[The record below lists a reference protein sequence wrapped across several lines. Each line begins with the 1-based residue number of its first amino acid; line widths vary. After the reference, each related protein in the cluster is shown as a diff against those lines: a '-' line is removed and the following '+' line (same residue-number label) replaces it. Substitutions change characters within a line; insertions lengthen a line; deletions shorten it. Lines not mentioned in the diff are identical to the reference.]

1 MNGAIIKIMRI
12 QKIYS
17 LHLSVLAVA
26 ALISSAAQAQ
36 TGAAGYPEKSIR
48 LVVPFAAGG
57 ALDVVGRIIGQ
68 KLTESWGRQILI
80 DNRLGAAG
88 NIGAEFVA
96 KAAPD
101 GYTLL
106 MSSVTTQAISM
117 SLLSRPPYDFVRDY
131 APVTMVA
138 SAPLALVT
146 HASLPAK
153 SVKEF
158 IALAKARP
166 GELNYFS
173 SGSGSGT
180 HLAAEIFDQRA
191 GIKTVHV
198 PYKGGA
204 QGVSDLLSGQ
214 LQFAFSTMGL
224 ALPHVQ
230 SGRLRL
236 LGVGSTKRYTRLP
249 NLPTIAESVK
259 GYEAEQW
266 YGVVAPAQTPVAIVN
281 KLAGEIKAIVA
292 LPDVRERFYSQG
304 IEPASATPAEFAA
317 VIRAN
322 VDKYSKVIKQLG
334 LRQD

>member
-1 MNGAIIKIMRI
+1 MPIHRGCSRYVFA
-12 QKIYS
+12 
-17 LHLSVLAVA
+17 LAAA
-26 ALISSAAQAQ
+26 ALITPAAQAQ
-36 TGAAGYPEKSIR
+36 TSAVAYPEKPIR
-48 LVVPFAAGG
+48 LVVPFAAAG
-57 ALDVVGRIIGQ
+57 ALDVVGRILGQ
-68 KLTESWGRQILI
+68 KLTERWGRQILI

-138 SAPLALVT
+138 SAPLALMI
-146 HASLPAK
+146 HASLPVK
-153 SVKEF
+153 STRDF

-173 SGSGSGT
+173 SGTGT
-180 HLAAEIFDQRA
+180 GTRLAAEIFDQMA
-191 GIKTVHV
+191 GIKTLHV

-214 LQFAFSTMGL
+214 LQFAFSTIGL
-224 ALPHVQ
+224 ALPHVE
-230 SGRLRL
+230 SGRLRM
-236 LGVGSTKRYTRLP
+236 LGVGSTRRYARLP

-259 GYEAEQW
+259 GYAAEQW
-266 YGVVAPAQTPVAIVN
+266 YGVVAPAITPAAIVN
-281 KLAGEIKAIVA
+281 KLANEIKTVVA
-292 LPDVRERFYSQG
+292 MPDVRERFYSQG
-304 IEPASATPAEFAA
+304 IEPTNSTPAEFAL
-317 VIRAN
+317 VIKAN
-322 VDKYSKVIKQLG
+322 VEKYSKIIRQLG

>member
-1 MNGAIIKIMRI
+1 MRI
-12 QKIYS
+12 RFAGLWRFAGMS
-17 LHLSVLAVA
+17 TLCAAVLASPAV
-26 ALISSAAQAQ
+26 LAQI
-36 TGAAGYPEKSIR
+36 GAATYPEKPIR

-57 ALDVVGRIIGQ
+57 ALDVVGRIVGQ
-68 KLTESWGRQILI
+68 KLTESWGRQMLI

-96 KAAPD
+96 KSAPD

-117 SLLSRPPYDFVRDY
+117 SLMSRPPYDFVRDF
-131 APVTMVA
+131 APVTLVA
-138 SAPLALVT
+138 SAPLALTT
-146 HASLPAK
+146 HAALPAK

-166 GELNYFS
+166 SELNYFS

-180 HLAAEIFDQRA
+180 HLAAEIFDQMA

-249 NLPTIAESVK
+249 NLPTIAESVQ

-266 YGVVAPAQTPVAIVN
+266 YGVVAPAHTQVAIVN
-281 KLAGEIKAIVA
+281 KLAGEIKLIVA

-304 IEPASATPAEFAA
+304 IEPASTTPVEFAG
-317 VIRAN
+317 IIKTN
-322 VDKYSKVIKQLG
+322 IEKYSKIIKQLG

>member
-1 MNGAIIKIMRI
+1 MLTKTGLLFMAT
-12 QKIYS
+12 
-17 LHLSVLAVA
+17 AAFVA
-26 ALISSAAQAQ
+26 AAAQAQ
-36 TGAAGYPEKSIR
+36 TGANNYPEKSIR

-57 ALDVVGRIIGQ
+57 ALDVVGRIPGQ
-68 KLTESWGRQILI
+68 KLTDSWGRQILI

-117 SLLSRPPYDFVRDY
+117 TLLARPPYDFVRDY

-138 SAPLALVT
+138 SAPLALMI

-153 SVKEF
+153 STGEF

-173 SGSGSGT
+173 SGTGTGT
-180 HLAAEIFDQRA
+180 HLAAEIFDQMA
-191 GIKTVHV
+191 GIKTLHV

-214 LQFAFSTMGL
+214 IQFAFSTIGL
-224 ALPHVQ
+224 ALPHVDT
-230 SGRLRL
+230 GRLRM
-236 LGVGSTKRYTRLP
+236 LGVGSAKRTTRQP

-266 YGVVAPAQTPVAIVN
+266 YGVVAPANTPPAIVN
-281 KLAGEIKAIVA
+281 KLANELKTIGAQ
-292 LPDVRERFYSQG
+292 PDVRERFYSQG
-304 IEPASATPAEFAA
+304 IEPASATPAEFA
-317 VIRAN
+317 ITIKAN
-322 VDKYSKVIKQLG
+322 VEKYSRIIKQLG

>member
-1 MNGAIIKIMRI
+1 MNIERASWWCIPRI
-12 QKIYS
+12 VA
-17 LHLSVLAVA
+17 LCATALA
-26 ALISSAAQAQ
+26 SSAAPAQ
-36 TGAAGYPEKSIR
+36 PSVANYPDKSIR

-57 ALDVVGRIIGQ
+57 ALDVVARIVGQ

-96 KAAPD
+96 RAAPD

-131 APVTMVA
+131 APVTLVA
-138 SAPLALVT
+138 SAPLALTT
-146 HASLPAK
+146 HAALPAT
-153 SVKEF
+153 SVKAF

-173 SGSGSGT
+173 SGTGSGT
-180 HLAAEIFDQRA
+180 HLAAEIFDQMA
-191 GIKTVHV
+191 GIKTTHV

-230 SGRLRL
+230 SGRLRM
-236 LGVGSTKRYTRLP
+236 LGVGSIKRYTRLP
-249 NLPTIAESVK
+249 NLPTIAESLP

-266 YGVVAPAQTPVAIVN
+266 YGVVAPAHTPATIVN
-281 KLAGEIKAIVA
+281 KLAGEIKGIVA

-304 IEPASATPAEFAA
+304 IEPASASPAEFAA
-317 VIRAN
+317 VIKAN
-322 VDKYSKVIKQLG
+322 VEKYSKVIKQLG
-334 LRQD
+334 LKQD

>member
-1 MNGAIIKIMRI
+1 MNEDYNQFMRI
-12 QKIYS
+12 KTIAL
-17 LHLSVLAVA
+17 LHVVTLIA
-26 ALISSAAQAQ
+26 ATLTSFAARAQ
-36 TGAAGYPEKSIR
+36 TVYPEKPIR

-57 ALDVVGRIIGQ
+57 ALDVVGRILGQ

-117 SLLSRPPYDFVRDY
+117 TSLSRPPYDFVRDY

-138 SAPLALVT
+138 SAPLALVI

-153 SVKEF
+153 STREF

-173 SGSGSGT
+173 SGTGTGT
-180 HLAAEIFDQRA
+180 HLAAEIFDQMA
-191 GIKTVHV
+191 GIKTLHV

-214 LQFAFSTMGL
+214 LQFAFSTIGL
-224 ALPHVQ
+224 ALPHVET
-230 SGRLRL
+230 GRLRM

-266 YGVVAPAQTPVAIVN
+266 YGVVAPANTPSVIVN
-281 KLAGEIKAIVA
+281 KLANELKIIVA
-292 LPDVRERFYSQG
+292 QPDVRERFYSQG
-304 IEPASATPAEFAA
+304 IEPTSTAPAEFAN
-317 VIRAN
+317 VIKAN
-322 VDKYSKVIKQLG
+322 VEKYSKIIKQLG